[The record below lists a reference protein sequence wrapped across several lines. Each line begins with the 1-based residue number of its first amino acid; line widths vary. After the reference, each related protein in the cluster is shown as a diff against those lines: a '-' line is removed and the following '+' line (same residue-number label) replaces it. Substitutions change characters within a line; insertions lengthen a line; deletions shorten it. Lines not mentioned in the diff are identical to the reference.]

1 MRSFAVL
8 AVALAGTMAAATLG
22 AQQGGTAAP
31 RGFRGIELG
40 MDLEEVKAK
49 LSEDPLFDYRGDPD
63 VSLLPQ
69 PPQTLIECA
78 GNSFLQRA
86 YFQFHE
92 QKLYILILVL
102 APDRLDYYTLFS
114 TLSKKYGDPASL
126 DPSEAIW
133 AFPGVRVSLERPV
146 SVKYIDTEVFERLQ
160 VAGQAERDL
169 WEISKAKFLDRF

>member
-1 MRSFAVL
+1 MRPFAFLALAAAL
-8 AVALAGTMAAATLG
+8 AVAPVAAQEG
-22 AQQGGTAAP
+22 PAAPP

-40 MDLEEVKAK
+40 MDLEQVKAK
-49 LSEDPLFDYRGDPD
+49 LLEDPLFAYRGDPD

-78 GNSFLQRA
+78 GSSFLRRA
-86 YFQFHE
+86 YLQFNE

-114 TLSKKYGDPASL
+114 TLSEKYGDPASL
-126 DPSEAIW
+126 DPTEAVW
-133 AFPGVRVSLERPV
+133 DFPGLRLSLERPV

-160 VAGQAERDL
+160 VAGRAERDL
-169 WEISKAKFLDRF
+169 WEISKSDFLDQF